1 MKATN
6 LDKLLDKKLTKLSS
20 TKHKRKP
27 ENRPREV
34 RDIRNIRY
42 CINLIKR
49 GDFDPTYKA
58 HRLLLNVA
66 VSYGYV
72 DKDTLE
78 ILQEVT
84 DG

>member
-6 LDKLLDKKLTKLSS
+6 LDKILDKKLTRLSS
-20 TKHKRKP
+20 SKKTRKP

-34 RDIRNIRY
+34 RDLRNIRY

-58 HRLLLNVA
+58 HRMLLHVA
-66 VSYGYV
+66 VTHGYV
-72 DKDTLE
+72 DKNTLE